1 MFSKIAIPA
10 TVLSFIV
17 DKTADFLV
25 DRLSKRVDDYRES
38 KSFNLSEFSF
48 EREFRN
54 DLDNLSR
61 SIQNLEAV
69 AYQGKQ
75 LYEHSLN
82 EIIRI
87 LNNTPTTNIYF
98 SGNATLTINI
108 LCTPEGL
115 RNREIIEVLPAQAIN
130 AIVQKNA
137 IQLFEPINYQNSS
150 SPNKDIANKFANI
163 ISRRKKELQ
172 KLREEDNDES

>member
-1 MFSKIAIPA
+1 MFPKIAIPTTA
-10 TVLSFIV
+10 LSFIV

-38 KSFNLSEFSF
+38 KSFNISEYSF
-48 EREFRN
+48 ERELRK
-54 DLDNLSR
+54 DLDNLNR

-75 LYEHSLN
+75 LYEHSLH
-82 EIIRI
+82 EIIGL
-87 LNNTPTTNIYF
+87 LNNTPATNFYF

-108 LCTPEGL
+108 SCTPEGH
-115 RNREIIEVLPAQAIN
+115 RNAEIIEVLPAQAIN
-130 AIVQKNA
+130 AIVQRNA
-137 IQLFEPINYQNSS
+137 FQLFEPADNQNPS
-150 SPNKDIANKFANI
+150 SPNKDIANRFEKI

-172 KLREEDNDES
+172 KLREDDDES